1 MTTLASFKA
10 QVHECAAL
18 FRLGRDV
25 EGVTVMVDL
34 FDIAMPLLAKRSAE
48 QQASLATVLGEM
60 LACQQGQNWLGLA
73 DWLEYEWLAL
83 VSGD

>member
-1 MTTLASFKA
+1 MTTLASFTA

-25 EGVTVMVDL
+25 EGVTVMVGL
-34 FDIAMPLLAKRSAE
+34 FDMAMPFLAERSAQ

-83 VSGD
+83 VSGE